1 MLQGEIHY
9 EMNNHENHEKALDTK
24 KNKKQ
29 KENGKYR
36 KEKGTR
42 NNIYIYIYI

>member
-24 KNKKQ
+24 KKQ
-29 KENGKYR
+29 KTKGKW
-36 KEKGTR
+36 E
-42 NNIYIYIYI
+42 I

>member
-1 MLQGEIHY
+1 MQ
-9 EMNNHENHEKALDTK
+9 NK

-42 NNIYIYIYI
+42 NNRRYIYIYI